1 MKSTVVLVLC
11 FKNKLIQ
18 THSTGHRFVLYFVVV
33 VIVVVVVVV
42 VVGGV
47 VSSLFFPDQPKTT
60 INRNKNSEI

>member
-11 FKNKLIQ
+11 FKNKIIQ

-33 VIVVVVVVV
+33 VIVVVVVV
-42 VVGGV
+42 GV

-60 INRNKNSEI
+60 INRYKNSEI